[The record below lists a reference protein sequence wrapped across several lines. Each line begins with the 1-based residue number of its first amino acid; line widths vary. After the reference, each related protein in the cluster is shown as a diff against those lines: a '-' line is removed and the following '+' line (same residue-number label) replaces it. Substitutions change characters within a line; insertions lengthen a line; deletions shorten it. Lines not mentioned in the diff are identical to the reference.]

1 MVWIIVAIVVVLIL
15 AAVFAVAQRRRRTQ
29 ALQGRFGP
37 EYDRTIERADSRRK
51 AEAELRERE
60 ERRAQLDIRPLSAAS
75 RDRFASSWEMT
86 QRRFVDDPTGAVS
99 EAHRLVIAVMRERG
113 YPMDDFDQRA
123 ADISVDHPELV
134 ENYRAAHGISQRSE
148 AGQASTEELRQ
159 AALHY
164 RSLFDELLGTARRR
178 SGAPH
183 GALRARRRAPTA
195 RPPTAGPPTPR
206 TSARSWA
213 SMGPRTPRPSPAP
226 SAAPRPTAPRARGW
240 SPPPRGAGRWP
251 SPAPAPA

>member
-60 ERRAQLDIRPLSAAS
+60 ERREQLDIRPLSAAS
-75 RDRFASSWEMT
+75 RERFASSWEMT
-86 QRRFVDDPTGAVS
+86 QRRFIDDPTGAVS

-148 AGQASTEELRQ
+148 SGQASTEELRQ

-164 RSLFDELLGTARRR
+164 RSLFDELLGTADDAPARRTGR
-178 SGAPH
+178 FERDGAPAD
-183 GALRARRRAPTA
+183 GA
-195 RPPTAGPPTPR
+195 
-206 TSARSWA
+206 
-213 SMGPRTPRPSPAP
+213 PAD
-226 SAAPRPTAPRARGW
+226 AADERQVVGVDGTEDPATEPRA
-240 SPPPRGAGRWP
+240 
-251 SPAPAPA
+251 

>member
-37 EYDRTIERADSRRK
+37 EYDRTIERADSRRQ

-75 RDRFASSWEMT
+75 RERFASSWEMT

-123 ADISVDHPELV
+123 ADISVDHPQLV
-134 ENYRAAHGISQRSE
+134 ENYRAAHGISERSE

-164 RSLFDELLGTARRR
+164 RSLFDELLGDSDGAAARRTGR
-178 SGAPH
+178 FERDGAPVDE
-183 GALRARRRAPTA
+183 
-195 RPPTAGPPTPR
+195 AGERQVVGVEGTED
-206 TSARSWA
+206 
-213 SMGPRTPRPSPAP
+213 PA
-226 SAAPRPTAPRARGW
+226 AEQPRA
-240 SPPPRGAGRWP
+240 
-251 SPAPAPA
+251 

>member
-75 RDRFASSWEMT
+75 RERFASSWEAT

-99 EAHRLVIAVMRERG
+99 EAHRLVIVVMRERG

-134 ENYRAAHGISQRSE
+134 ENYRAAHGISRRSE
-148 AGQASTEELRQ
+148 SGQASTEELRQ

-164 RSLFDELLGTARRR
+164 RSLFDELLGGGSGNEAPVRRTGR
-178 SGAPH
+178 FERDGAPVDEVGERQVVGVD
-183 GALRARRRAPTA
+183 GAEDPAAE
-195 RPPTAGPPTPR
+195 PR
-206 TSARSWA
+206 S
-213 SMGPRTPRPSPAP
+213 
-226 SAAPRPTAPRARGW
+226 
-240 SPPPRGAGRWP
+240 
-251 SPAPAPA
+251 